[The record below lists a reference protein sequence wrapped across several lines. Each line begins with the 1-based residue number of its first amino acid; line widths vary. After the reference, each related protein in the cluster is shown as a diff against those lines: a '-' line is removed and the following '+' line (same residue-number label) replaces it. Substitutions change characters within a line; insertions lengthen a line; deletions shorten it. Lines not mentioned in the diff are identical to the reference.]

1 MAPIKSL
8 VQGATLLDHFPA
20 TLLPQ
25 SRYILVHHSD
35 IRAPYQH
42 NVTSWKRRQIEA
54 THISG
59 VSIVLKLLDLEHSPD
74 VGDGITPTTGTFL
87 LL

>member
-1 MAPIKSL
+1 MKSL
-8 VQGATLLDHFPA
+8 VQGVTLLDYFPA

-25 SRYILVHHSD
+25 SRYNLVHHSG
-35 IRAPYQH
+35 IRVPYQH

-59 VSIVLKLLDLEHSPD
+59 VSIVLKLLNLEHSPD
-74 VGDGITPTTGTFL
+74 VDDGITPTPGTFL